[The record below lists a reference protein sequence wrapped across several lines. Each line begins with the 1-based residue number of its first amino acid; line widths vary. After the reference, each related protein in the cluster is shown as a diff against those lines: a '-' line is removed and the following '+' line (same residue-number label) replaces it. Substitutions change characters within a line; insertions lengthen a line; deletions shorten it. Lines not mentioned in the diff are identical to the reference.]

1 MKSEWRVRTEYSF
14 SNRPAYQVYRLKNKD
29 MANIRANREVVN
41 NCTTKER
48 AEKIAGEKNN
58 ESNANDHD

>member
-1 MKSEWRVRTEYSF
+1 MKSEWRVREEYELLP
-14 SNRPAYQVYRLKNKD
+14 RPVWQVYRLKNKG

-48 AEKIAGEKNN
+48 AEKIAREKNN
-58 ESNANDHD
+58 ESNAIDHD